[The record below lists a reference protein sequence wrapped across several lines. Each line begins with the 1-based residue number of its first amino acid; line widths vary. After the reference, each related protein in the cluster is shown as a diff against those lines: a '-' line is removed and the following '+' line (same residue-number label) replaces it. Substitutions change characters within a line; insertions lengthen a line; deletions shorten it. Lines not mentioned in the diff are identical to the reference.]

1 MAGRSRE
8 EFVKYLF
15 SLVAAAALL
24 LGISSSARAQT
35 EVTLLAP
42 NPFRGSLDKLAPG
55 FGSKTGYKLKL
66 TYGRGLG
73 TRRQVARGEIFDV
86 SILLPPYPEALAS
99 GNIDPK
105 SATTLASLTLALAVK
120 KGAPKPD
127 ISTPKALKQTLLA
140 ARTVAFVDPT
150 IGSDGFATRDALRK
164 LGVIDLIDSKIKLAA
179 TANLVGDFVA
189 KGEADLCIFYLN
201 EMGNPGLDVV
211 GRLPKQLAAPVKVV
225 AFISTHV
232 KDAKAARSLVDYL
245 SSPEAEA
252 FYKKGGLEPAR

>member
-1 MAGRSRE
+1 
-8 EFVKYLF
+8 VKYLF
-15 SLVAAAALL
+15 SFVAAGALF

-42 NPFRGSLDKLAPG
+42 NPIRRTLDKVLSG
-55 FGSKTGYKLKL
+55 FESKTGYKLKVTL
-66 TYGRGLG
+66 GRGLG

-105 SATTLASLTLALAVK
+105 SATTLASLTLALGVK

-127 ISTPKALKQTLLA
+127 ISTPKALTETLLA
-140 ARTVAFVDPT
+140 ARTVAFVDPSV
-150 IGSDGFATRDALRK
+150 GSDGFATRDALEK

-179 TANLVGDFVA
+179 TASATADLVA
-189 KGEADLCIFYLN
+189 KGEADLCIFYAN
-201 EMGNPGLDVV
+201 EMESPDLDVV
-211 GRLPKQLAAPVKVV
+211 GLLPKQFAPPVKVV
-225 AFISTHV
+225 AFISTHA
-232 KDAKAARSLVDYL
+232 KDAKAARALVDYL

-252 FYKKGGLEPAR
+252 SYKKDGMEPAR